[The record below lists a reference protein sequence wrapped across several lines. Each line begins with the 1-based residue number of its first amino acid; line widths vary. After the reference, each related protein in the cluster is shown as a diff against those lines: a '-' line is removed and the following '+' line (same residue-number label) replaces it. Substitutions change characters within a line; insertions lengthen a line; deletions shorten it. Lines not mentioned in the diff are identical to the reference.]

1 MVRTSS
7 AQPPPYTWLLA
18 GYFHRKRDYAV
29 FREHGTEDWLLFFT
43 LGGAGKFTHARGEFL
58 ARPED
63 LMLYAPR
70 AFQDYALEG
79 PRRPWEFLWIHF
91 HPRTEWADLLRWPL
105 LAPGLMHLPIH
116 DRPLWKR
123 MHRALAAAHRFTTT
137 ARRHSTLH
145 AMHALEQFLLL
156 ASSALPN
163 SRPTQLDPRIEKTM
177 EFVQR
182 NLRQPLSRAVL
193 AQQAGLS
200 THRFAHLFQ
209 EQVGKSPRQFVEEE
223 RLKLAAHLLGASRAT
238 LSEIAHEA
246 GFPNLFYF
254 SQRFKTAR
262 GLSPS
267 AFRKSLKSPKPRLD
281 AVD

>member
-1 MVRTSS
+1 MTRTSS

-29 FREHGTEDWLLFFT
+29 FRERGTDDWLLFFT
-43 LGGAGKFTHARGEFL
+43 LSGSGKFTHARGAFL
-58 ARPED
+58 AQPD
-63 LMLYAPR
+63 DIMLYAPG
-70 AFQDYALEG
+70 ALHDYALEG
-79 PRRPWEFLWIHF
+79 RQRPWEFLWFHF
-91 HPRTEWADLLRWPL
+91 RPRTDWAELLRWPAI
-105 LAPGLMHLPIH
+105 APGLMHLPIR

-145 AMHALEQFLLL
+145 AMHALEEFLLL
-156 ASSALPN
+156 TSSAQPN
-163 SRPTQLDPRIEKTM
+163 ARPTQLDPRIEKTM

-182 NLRQPLSRAVL
+182 NLRQSLSRAVL
-193 AQQAGLS
+193 AEQAGLS

-223 RLKLAAHLLGASRAT
+223 RLKLATHLLGASRTT
-238 LSEIAHEA
+238 LSEIAHEV

-262 GLSPS
+262 GLSPT
-267 AFRKSLKSPKPRLD
+267 AFRKSLKNPSLPMD